1 MIINGKKTS
10 INASQKKLY
19 DFLSDFNNF
28 EHLMPEQIVNWKSDK
43 EHCSFTIKGMAD
55 ISLKYSVKEPYRLLE
70 LVPDGKSP
78 VNFNLVI
85 RLQPD
90 ELNEQKTTVR
100 VDVDADLNPMMALI
114 AKRPFEDLANSMTDR
129 LNKYFEKE
137 NE

>member
-1 MIINGKKTS
+1 MKINGKKATV
-10 INASQKKLY
+10 NAPQKRVY
-19 DFLSDFNNF
+19 EFLSDFNNF

-55 ISLKYSVKEPYRLLE
+55 ISLKYSKKEPYELLE

-78 VNFNLVI
+78 VNFNLMV

-90 ELNEQKTTVR
+90 ELNEQKTTAW
-100 VDVDADLNPMMALI
+100 VDVEASLNPMMALI
-114 AKRPFEDLANSMTDR
+114 AKRPLEDIANTMTDH
-129 LNKYFEKE
+129 LNNYFSKE